1 MAWPLRALYS
11 VDLIM
16 KKLALFNLD
25 AVDQLMQPAD
35 FAETTLNTPALSVF
49 TDFKQSQPTII
60 EGNTSAASAHEMMQQ
75 EHCQLKLV
83 VDADEKMTGL
93 IHIEQ
98 LSEQAIMRQVIQG
111 ADRHEI
117 KVRDLMRPRD
127 SVKAL
132 AYQQLQNCTIAD
144 VVNTLQSSGE
154 QYCLVVDRDNHQ
166 IRGLIHAQ
174 DLARRLRMPLAIRQ
188 QPTFLRIF
196 DSLTA

>member
-1 MAWPLRALYS
+1 MPYC
-11 VDLIM
+11 VDMIM

-25 AVDQLMQPAD
+25 AVDQLIQPTD
-35 FAETTLNTPALSVF
+35 FAETTLSSPALSVL
-49 TDFKQSQPTII
+49 TDFKQSQPTMI
-60 EGNTSAASAHEMMQQ
+60 EGNTSAANALEMMQR

-83 VDADEKMTGL
+83 VDANEEMLGL

-111 ADRHEI
+111 ADRNEI
-117 KVRDLMRPRD
+117 RIRDLMRPRD
-127 SVKAL
+127 NIKAL
-132 AYQQLQNCTIAD
+132 AYQQLQNSTIAD
-144 VVNTLQSSGE
+144 IINTLQSNGE

-174 DLARRLRMPLAIRQ
+174 DLARRLRVPLAIRQ
-188 QPTFLRIF
+188 QPTFLHIF

>member
-1 MAWPLRALYS
+1 MFN
-11 VDLIM
+11 LITTLM
-16 KKLALFNLD
+16 KKLALFNLN
-25 AVDQLMQPAD
+25 AVDQLIQPTD
-35 FAETTLNTPALSVF
+35 FAETTLNTPALSVC
-49 TDFKQSQPTII
+49 TDFKKSHPTII
-60 EGNTSAASAHEMMQQ
+60 EGNTSAATALEMMQQ
-75 EHCQLKLV
+75 EHCPLKLV
-83 VDADEKMTGL
+83 VDTEEEMTGL
-93 IHIEQ
+93 IHIDQ

-111 ADRHEI
+111 ASRHDI

-144 VVNTLQSSGE
+144 VINTLQSSGE

-174 DLARRLRMPLAIRQ
+174 DLAKRLRMPLAIQ
-188 QPTFLRIF
+188 QKPTFLRIF